1 MYKMF
6 SKATRQNKT
15 KHTPKNA
22 TNGKVLC
29 FVLFCFD
36 LSMFCKIRW
45 HNEVQS
51 ITEVYTE
58 VYSSFVNILYQS

>member
-15 KHTPKNA
+15 KHTPKNIQMV
-22 TNGKVLC
+22 K
-29 FVLFCFD
+29 FFFFFD
-36 LSMFCKIRW
+36 LCMFCKIRW

-51 ITEVYTE
+51 NTEIYSEVYL
-58 VYSSFVNILYQS
+58 SFVNILYQS